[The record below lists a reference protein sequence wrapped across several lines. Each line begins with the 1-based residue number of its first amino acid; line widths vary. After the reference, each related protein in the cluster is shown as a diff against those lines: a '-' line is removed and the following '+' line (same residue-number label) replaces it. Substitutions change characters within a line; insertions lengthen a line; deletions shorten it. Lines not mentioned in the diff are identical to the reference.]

1 MLGTQIKSL
10 LLAQEAFLGE
20 GCRRRY
26 PLPKLFRR
34 RLLVL
39 SCRSRGA
46 GSGSELFQIVLQ
58 QADFHA
64 TTADS
69 LVLALGGSLLRQLGL
84 GFRVDG
90 MLISFV
96 GLGRGQTDA
105 FLGTRIDVLDHL
117 AVGGG
122 QFVELVDAIPDGL
135 GLPLDIL
142 LAGKRIQLAPETFM
156 GVWLQRLFAAGSS
169 LSGCG
174 SVLVSW
180 GGLSRLSWGGLSRL
194 SWGGLSRL
202 SWGGLSRLSGRG
214 SILVSRS
221 GLRILSRLA

>member
-1 MLGTQIKSL
+1 
-10 LLAQEAFLGE
+10 
-20 GCRRRY
+20 
-26 PLPKLFRR
+26 
-34 RLLVL
+34 
-39 SCRSRGA
+39 
-46 GSGSELFQIVLQ
+46 
-58 QADFHA
+58 
-64 TTADS
+64 
-69 LVLALGGSLLRQLGL
+69 
-84 GFRVDG
+84 

-105 FLGTRIDVLDHL
+105 FLGARIDVLDHL

-142 LAGKRIQLAPETFM
+142 LASKRIQLAPETFM

-194 SWGGLSRL
+194 S
-202 SWGGLSRLSGRG
+202 GRG

-221 GLRILSRLA
+221 GLRILSRLAGCGLTRRGRGGLLREGRQCEDNGQEQRYDESVLHFNFLRMGEHCWLHSSTPYGRVAFFFSVP